1 MLFSKI
7 LVPFDGSNLS
17 RKALSKAVDIVK
29 ETASRE
35 SGKPV
40 LEVLHIV
47 QDVSYAMGTTIT
59 VDPKISQAVIDEA
72 KQMVPSDVQA
82 SFAIEYGQ
90 PANTIL
96 NYANDNGF
104 DFIIMGSR
112 GLGTIREFFLGSVS
126 HNVVQNSKVPVL
138 IVK

>member
-17 RKALSKAVDIVK
+17 RKALSKAVDIVQ